1 MAFACGGFLW
11 TGDKVR
17 KAMTEQETTAWLEE
31 NGVTAQRDPDS
42 MALRAILYGEEKY
55 TLWFADGVTLAFW
68 RDTMRE
74 QGYHSFD
81 LFRLG
86 GNKAESLALFT
97 GENS

>member
-17 KAMTEQETTAWLEE
+17 KAMTEQEATAWLEE

-42 MALRAILYGEEKY
+42 MALRAILHGEEKNI
-55 TLWFADGVTLAFW
+55 LWFADGVTLAFW